1 MENAELIGLSRQTAL
16 RRQMDVVA
24 NNLANISTSG
34 YKAERSLFS
43 EYVMPV
49 AEASTFRMEDRDLS
63 YVWDRGTM
71 TDFASGSVKLTGN
84 PLDVALSEDA
94 FFVIETEAGLR
105 YTRNGAFQINPEG
118 FLTNSEG
125 MPVQGEGG
133 PISFN
138 NAETDI
144 SIAADGTISS
154 SAGVK
159 DKLQAVTFDSPQLLS
174 REGNSLFSGE
184 GANPVQAAFT
194 QGALEGSNIKGVI
207 EITEMIQVSRA
218 YQSLANMLKR
228 IDDLRQGAV
237 QKLGSVQ
244 A

>member
-34 YKAERSLFS
+34 FKAERSLFS

-49 AEASTFRMEDRDLS
+49 AEATAFQVQDRDLS
-63 YVWDRGTM
+63 YVWDRGTT
-71 TDFASGSVKLTGN
+71 TDFAPGAVKLTGN

-94 FFVIETEAGLR
+94 FFVVETEAGQR
-105 YTRNGAFQINPEG
+105 YTRNGAFQINQEG

-138 NAETDI
+138 NTETDI

-154 SAGVK
+154 SVGVK
-159 DKLQAVTFDSPQLLS
+159 DKLQAVTFDSPQLLA
-174 REGNSLFSGE
+174 REGTSLFSGE
-184 GANPVQAAFT
+184 GAIPTQAAFT
-194 QGALEGSNIKGVI
+194 QGALEGSNIKGVT
-207 EITEMIQVSRA
+207 EVTEMIQVSRA

>member
-1 MENAELIGLSRQTAL
+1 MENAELIGLSRQTTM

-24 NNLANISTSG
+24 NNLANISTNG
-34 YKAERSLFS
+34 FKAERSLFS
-43 EYVMPV
+43 EYIMPV
-49 AEASTFRMEDRDLS
+49 AEATNLRMQDQDLS
-63 YVWDRGTM
+63 YVWDRGTT

-105 YTRNGAFQINPEG
+105 YTRNGAFQINTEG

-125 MPVQGEGG
+125 MMVQGEGG
-133 PISFN
+133 AINFN
-138 NAETDI
+138 NTETDI
-144 SIAADGTISS
+144 TIAADGTISS
-154 SAGVK
+154 SAGLK
-159 DKLQAVTFDSPQLLS
+159 DKLQAVSFESPQLLS
-174 REGNSLFSGE
+174 REGSSLFSGE
-184 GANPVQAAFT
+184 NAVPVQAAFT
-194 QGALEGSNIKGVI
+194 QGALEGSNIKGVT
-207 EITEMIQVSRA
+207 EITEMIEVSRA

>member
-1 MENAELIGLSRQTAL
+1 
-16 RRQMDVVA
+16 MDVIA

-63 YVWDRGTM
+63 YVWDRGTA

-105 YTRNGAFQINPEG
+105 YTRNGSFQINPEG

-133 PISFN
+133 PISFEN
-138 NAETDI
+138 SETDI

-174 REGNSLFSGE
+174 REGSSLFAGE
-184 GANPVQAAFT
+184 GANPTQAAFT

-237 QKLGSVQ
+237 QKLGTVQ